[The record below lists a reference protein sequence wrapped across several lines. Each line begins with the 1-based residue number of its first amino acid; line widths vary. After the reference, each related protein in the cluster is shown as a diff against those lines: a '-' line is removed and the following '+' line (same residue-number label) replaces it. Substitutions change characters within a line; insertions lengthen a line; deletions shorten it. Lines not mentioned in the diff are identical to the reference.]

1 MLLFSVILNDC
12 QHVVVSGVSV
22 QPPAVRTDKKK
33 EKINSIFS
41 SNECIMMY
49 INWTMINMTERK
61 RQKKKTNKQI
71 VIKRTRM
78 LYMNRIVPTDVS
90 CVSLK

>member
-1 MLLFSVILNDC
+1 
-12 QHVVVSGVSV
+12 
-22 QPPAVRTDKKK
+22 
-33 EKINSIFS
+33 
-41 SNECIMMY
+41 MMY
-49 INWTMINMTERK
+49 INWAMMNMTERK